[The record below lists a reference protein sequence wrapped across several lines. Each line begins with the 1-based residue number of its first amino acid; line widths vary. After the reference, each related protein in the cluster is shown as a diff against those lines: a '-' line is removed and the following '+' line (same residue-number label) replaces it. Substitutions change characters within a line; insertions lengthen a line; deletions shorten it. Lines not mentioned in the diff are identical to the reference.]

1 MADVKALENG
11 FGTLLDRDPLG
22 NMGFFMLSGVASV
35 FALAM
40 GSHQRQ
46 NEMGGLL
53 VNPLIDGFMANGL
66 PGVIDGEP
74 PGGKFRRPSEA
85 KAFFDITPNRVVFE
99 PLPPMGLVLAFIG
112 SLLGFVSQVISG
124 INRRGI
130 SLKLP

>member
-1 MADVKALENG
+1 MADAKALENG
-11 FGTLLDRDPLG
+11 FGTLLDRGSPG
-22 NMGFFMLSGVASV
+22 NMGCFMFSGVASV

-40 GSHQRQ
+40 GSHQGQ

-53 VNPLIDGFMANGL
+53 VNPLIDSLMANGEL
-66 PGVIDGEP
+66 RVFDGQSPGD
-74 PGGKFRRPSEA
+74 KFRRPSEA

-99 PLPPMGLVLAFIG
+99 PLAPMGFVLAFIR
-112 SLLGFVSQVISG
+112 SLLSFVSQVISG